1 MPFFFIYEISK
12 VLLMMVFKVKPKP
25 HIRRDYIIDEEE
37 ARKWQLKKEAEM
49 KKLEERWRREQLA
62 HNKK

>member
-25 HIRRDYIIDEEE
+25 HIRRDYIDEEG

-49 KKLEERWRREQLA
+49 KKLEENWRMG
-62 HNKK
+62 KMSK